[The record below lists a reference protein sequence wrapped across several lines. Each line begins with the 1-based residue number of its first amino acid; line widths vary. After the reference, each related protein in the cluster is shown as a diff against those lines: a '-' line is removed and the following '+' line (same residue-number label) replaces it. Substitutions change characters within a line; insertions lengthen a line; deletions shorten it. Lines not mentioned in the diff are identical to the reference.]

1 MVVEEEQP
9 LFREKILRFWPGE
22 RSLICLD
29 MYSCRLDSSSFFCV
43 GGEVGCDERFCRLV
57 FCSRVIGILLQ
68 HQPCSLKLNIR
79 GGEGK

>member
-29 MYSCRLDSSSFFCV
+29 MYSCRLDSSSFFA
-43 GGEVGCDERFCRLV
+43 LAA
-57 FCSRVIGILLQ
+57 
-68 HQPCSLKLNIR
+68 K
-79 GGEGK
+79 

>member
-29 MYSCRLDSSSFFCV
+29 MYRLDSSSFFA
-43 GGEVGCDERFCRLV
+43 LAA
-57 FCSRVIGILLQ
+57 
-68 HQPCSLKLNIR
+68 K
-79 GGEGK
+79 